1 MTTSRGHL
9 VRIVCRPP
17 LAPAFHLAGVEVSVA
32 ADVPRAVDELRR
44 LSADPKVGIVLLDEG
59 LHRALPP
66 EARRRIDRQ
75 AEPFVTPF
83 PAPTW
88 SESAAAE
95 EYVLEILRQ
104 AIGYRV
110 RPR

>member
-1 MTTSRGHL
+1 MELNPSHR
-9 VRIVCRPP
+9 VRVVCRP
-17 LAPAFHLAGVEVSVA
+17 AQAAGFELAGLEIQVA
-32 ADVPRAVDELRR
+32 SDGLRAVDALKR
-44 LSADPKVGIVLLDEG
+44 LSGDPKVGIVLVDAQ

-66 EARRRIDRQ
+66 EVRLRLDRQ
-75 AEPFVTPF
+75 AQPIVTPF
-83 PAPTW
+83 PSPSWDETAD
-88 SESAAAE
+88 AE

>member
-1 MTTSRGHL
+1 MSQTHGHL
-9 VRIVCRPP
+9 VRVVCRPT
-17 LAPAFHLAGVEVSVA
+17 LAPGFHLAGVEVSVA
-32 ADVPRAVDELRR
+32 ADVPRALDELRR
-44 LSADPKVGIVLLDEG
+44 LAADPKVGVVLLDEG
-59 LHRALPP
+59 LHRLLPV
-66 EARRRIDRQ
+66 EARHRLDRQ
-75 AEPFVTPF
+75 AQPMVTPF

-88 SESAAAE
+88 NESAAAE